1 MLTVQLPDLGLGLEG
16 THVLITGAAGFI
28 GSACV
33 VAFLSAGSLVTAIDI
48 NSNKLDDLGEHKNLF
63 KLTADITS
71 EEQLESTFDA
81 ARAQHGVIA
90 CCIALASLDFS
101 VLRHPESVI
110 DMEASQFR
118 RTLQVNVEGTFLT
131 ARTWLRQLKKYA
143 PPHTIKNVSLIIV
156 GSESGHYGERTN
168 ADYASGKS
176 AVQYGLLQSLKADVP
191 KVFDGARVNAI
202 APGPVDT
209 PQFRKEC
216 QENKNQFWLDA
227 RATSASGKP
236 IPEEAVSKGILFLAS
251 DSWSGSVVGQIL
263 NVDGGKVG
271 KVMWEK
277 EDKS

>member
-1 MLTVQLPDLGLGLEG
+1 
-16 THVLITGAAGFI
+16 
-28 GSACV
+28 
-33 VAFLSAGSLVTAIDI
+33 
-48 NSNKLDDLGEHKNLF
+48 
-63 KLTADITS
+63 
-71 EEQLESTFDA
+71 
-81 ARAQHGVIA
+81 
-90 CCIALASLDFS
+90 
-101 VLRHPESVI
+101 
-110 DMEASQFR
+110 MEASQFR

-143 PPHTIKNVSLIIV
+143 SPHTIKNVSLIIV

-168 ADYASGKS
+168 ADYATGKS
-176 AVQYGLLQSLKADVP
+176 AVQYGLVQSLKADVP

-209 PQFRKEC
+209 PQFRREC

-227 RATSASGKP
+227 RATSASGKAV
-236 IPEEAVSKGILFLAS
+236 PEEAVSKGILFLAS

-277 EDKS
+277 EDTS